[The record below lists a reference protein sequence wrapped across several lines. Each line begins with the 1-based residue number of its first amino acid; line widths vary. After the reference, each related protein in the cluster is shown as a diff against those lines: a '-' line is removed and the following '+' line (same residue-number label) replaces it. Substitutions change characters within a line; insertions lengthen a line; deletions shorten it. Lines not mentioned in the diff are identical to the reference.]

1 MKIRLTIIGLAL
13 ALTSGCAM
21 VENAM
26 KVGVRLGLDAG
37 KEWAEAQI
45 GAIPEGILDKAEEIA
60 NKGIDKAMIFSA
72 ENSAKAIDYGFFVAL
87 KAAGVNPMDFD
98 ANGDGKLSEAERLA
112 ALEAARQDEN
122 TPWYAGIL
130 LAIAGTLFTTGKS
143 LRRYVGDKRSAEV
156 TAKVDEVL
164 ENGG

>member
-1 MKIRLTIIGLAL
+1 MEGVMK
-13 ALTSGCAM
+13 SG
-21 VENAM
+21 V
-26 KVGVRLGLDAG
+26 KIGLDAG
-37 KEWAEAQI
+37 KEWAESKI
-45 GAIPEGILDKAEEIA
+45 GAIPEEILEKAEEIA
-60 NKGIDKAMIFSA
+60 NKGIDKALVFSA
-72 ENSAKAIDYGFFVAL
+72 ENSAKAADYGFFVAL

-98 ANGDGKLSEAERLA
+98 ANGDGELSEAERLA

-143 LRRYVGDKRSAEV
+143 LRRYVGEKRSAEV

-164 ENGG
+164 EDG